1 VPGLRGGAVARDP
14 GEQALLT
21 RIIARSAIVPL
32 YVQPSL
38 HSEQVSQ
45 LVLGETGRIDERAGE
60 WRRIR
65 VELDGYRGWVHEG
78 YCIETEDEVADRWR
92 QEAGAWSLG
101 ASIRIDGRRVA
112 LPLRAR
118 VAMAS
123 AGVLLPDGRSGVLL
137 EGEVTPAPEVAS
149 AARAQPAER
158 WALAR
163 FEGAPYQ
170 WGGVTPWGVDCSGL
184 VQTAFAARDT
194 SLPRD
199 AALQVECGAVVNLDA
214 SRPGDLLFFR
224 GESVDRITHVAFAA
238 AEDTLV
244 HSTVACGGVLM
255 ESWLPGSRAGRL
267 RDRLVA
273 VRRLEVW

>member
-1 VPGLRGGAVARDP
+1 MTDTASHVIATAAIAPLLADAGVRA
-14 GEQALLT
+14 EQL
-21 RIIARSAIVPL
+21 
-32 YVQPSL
+32 
-38 HSEQVSQ
+38 SQ
-45 LVLGETGRIDERAGE
+45 LVLGETAAILERVGE
-60 WRRIR
+60 WLHVRTTA
-65 VELDGYRGWVHEG
+65 EAYRGWVHEG
-78 YCIETEDEVADRWR
+78 YVQQVPPDRAQAW
-92 QEAGAWSLG
+92 QAAASAWSLG
-101 ASIRIDGRRVA
+101 AQARVERGVVR

-118 VAMAS
+118 VMPQG
-123 AGVLLPDGRSGVLL
+123 AGVELPDGRWGAV
-137 EGEVTPAPEVAS
+137 
-149 AARAQPAER
+149 
-158 WALAR
+158 
-163 FEGAPYQ
+163 FEGAVPAAAAVQGDARKLRPDAWAWTWFAGTHYL
-170 WGGVTPWGVDCSGL
+170 WGGVTPFGVDCSGL

-214 SRPGDLLFFR
+214 SRPGDLVFFR